1 MKAWRRKMNA
11 ALGAARAATAAGNHA
26 AAANYWQAAMNRANN
41 RGSSATQAAV
51 QSQAPVRAPQSPG
64 PPGPGVPGGGG
75 GGGGGGGHHPQPHP
89 HSPPPPPPPPP
100 GQYRTSSVKVP
111 EINIINFQADEVP
124 SKQIEKMYFQDVGG
138 TEILSVARHNTVGG
152 EEVVYS
158 HVDNLADIK
167 AQFNPLNVLMSTN
180 MEELFNKYAID
191 IHQKMP
197 ESLETSISTVESETE
212 PGVWNI
218 EILVENVTTDEYIQI
233 QIARTVDEFE
243 M

>member
-11 ALGAARAATAAGNHA
+11 ALGAARASAAAGNHA
-26 AAANYWQAAMNRANN
+26 AALNYHNAAMNRANN
-41 RGSSATQAAV
+41 RGSSATIAAV
-51 QSQAPVRAPQSPG
+51 ESQTPYHRGPSNPG
-64 PPGPGVPGGGG
+64 PGTPPPGPGP
-75 GGGGGGGHHPQPHP
+75 GGGGGGHHPQPHP

-100 GQYRTSSVKVP
+100 GQYRNSSVKVP
-111 EINIINFQADEVP
+111 EVNIINFQKDAVP
-124 SKQIEKMYFQDVGG
+124 TKQIEKMYFQDVGG

-158 HVDNLADIK
+158 HVDNLADIRS
-167 AQFNPLNVLMSTN
+167 QFNPLNVLMSTN

-197 ESLETSISTVESETE
+197 ETLETSIATVESETE

-218 EILVENVTTDEYIQI
+218 EILVENVNTDEYIQI
-233 QIARTVDEFE
+233 QIAKTVDEFDL
-243 M
+243 